1 MGKGKRNRQFHYEDK
16 QANPEKY
23 QEKKKPFRMPKWATY
38 TICVV
43 LLLAIIVPIVITGLI
58 NGGTFLRGRIL
69 VDSKTGKYDVNQQM
83 ATFILWQ
90 NMYQSAYYEYYYM
103 SWGLQEDKNG
113 IVKEYQNKG
122 GAAGYGIDIASTY
135 TSTLLREGLTDIS
148 DYLIELVAGADAAVN
163 AGMTLNK
170 ADKEDVKEFSTWME
184 NVFAASTYAG
194 YTTYDNFLS
203 TMVGEGLNRGD
214 IEDAAELITMYTKYC
229 NSTKLDLDTK
239 PSTDALQEYIE
250 KNPSGHY
257 EIKYHTYKNAG
268 DTFMKKLYEK
278 LGKTWDP
285 DAEEDDKKKAVEEA
299 VLNLDLKEFRALV
312 IESILED
319 DLKGLVIEKYLVE
332 KVVKLDY
339 DIISD
344 KELTSEIINNKL
356 GELGI
361 VKTTYK
367 SDNEDLPENL
377 STYLFNSKRKV
388 GDVAYITDGDS
399 VYLVY
404 IFTAPKADADNKK
417 ISVVEAGWKEYKYAD
432 YETDEMKSF
441 FGRDGLLF
449 ADLDKGEKTD
459 ATKDKYKSADEL
471 AKALYDKIK
480 EDAKEWDKIDTKD
493 LTTETIKKP
502 AQDAKDTTAIQD
514 KLYATGVTVKIGNYY
529 QVDDNG
535 TSYVV
540 KVTKIDGTN
549 YTISYT
555 THKDSDY
562 YSIYRTLSSTFSS
575 SYVKEPATLS
585 HPETTE
591 KGTYQEWLC
600 EGEYKDGDRTFD
612 RVANDIKHF
621 AIKDSKDKPTGE
633 YNVYIVETAMTQ
645 NKDDEKAVYGGYL
658 LYNTKEEADA
668 ALESIKGLAG
678 FQLWSAFGNLSV
690 TKKTTDSTGKETENV
705 TAATVETDLKKA
717 DVSAKELQDW
727 FFSKDRKQ
735 NDVGVVKASSGY
747 YLAYFF
753 SGEASWIRS
762 AKDGW
767 VNAQMTETLTK
778 LIKDGGYE
786 MNKAEL
792 EKIPASEIDTSTT
805 ETTTAATK

>member
-43 LLLAIIVPIVITGLI
+43 LLLAIIIPIVITGLI

-69 VDSKTGKYDVNQQM
+69 VESSTGKYDMNQQM

-103 SWGLQEDKNG
+103 AWGLQEDTEG
-113 IVKEYQNKG
+113 IVEEYQNNG
-122 GAAGYGIDIASTY
+122 GAAGYGIDVASTY
-135 TSTLLREGLTDIS
+135 TSSLLREGISDIS
-148 DYLIELVAGADAAVN
+148 DYLIELVAGADAGVN
-163 AGMTLNK
+163 AGLTLNK
-170 ADKEDVKEFSTWME
+170 ADKEDIKEYSTWME
-184 NVFAASTYAG
+184 NVFAASAYAS

-203 TMVGEGLNRGD
+203 TMVGEGFNRGD

-229 NSTKLDLDTK
+229 NSTKLDLDTQ
-239 PSTDALQEYIE
+239 PSTDVLQEYIE

-268 DTFMKKLYEK
+268 ETFMKKLYEK

-285 DAEEDDKKKAVEEA
+285 DAKEDDKEKAVEEA
-299 VLNLDLKEFRALV
+299 VLNLDVKEFRALV

-319 DLKGLVIEKYLVE
+319 DLKPLMIEKYLIE
-332 KVVKLDY
+332 KVVKTDY

-344 KELTSEIINNKL
+344 KDLTEEVINNKL

-361 VKTTYK
+361 EKTSYK
-367 SDNEDLPENL
+367 SDNEELPDNL
-377 STYLFNSKRKV
+377 STYLFNSKRKA
-388 GDVAYITDGDS
+388 GEVAYITDGDS

-404 IFTAPKADADNKK
+404 IFTAPTADTENKK
-417 ISVVEAGWKEYKYAD
+417 LSVVEAGWKEYKYAD

-459 ATKDKYKSADEL
+459 ATKDLYKSADEL

-480 EDAKEWDKIDTKD
+480 EDAGEWNTIDASD
-493 LTTETIKKP
+493 LTTETVKKP
-502 AQDAKDTTAIQD
+502 ADDDDDTTAIQD
-514 KLYATGVTVKIGNYY
+514 TLYATGVTVKVGNYY

-535 TSYVV
+535 TSHVV
-540 KVTKIDGTN
+540 KVTAVNGTD

-562 YSIYRTLSSTFSS
+562 YSIYRTLSSTFTS
-575 SYVKEPATLS
+575 SYSKDPATLS

-591 KGTYQEWLC
+591 KGTFQEWLC

-621 AIKDSKDKPTGE
+621 AINDSNDNATGE

-645 NKDDEKAVYGGYL
+645 TKDDTATVYGGYL
-658 LYNTKEEADA
+658 LYNTQEEAEA

-678 FQLWSAFGNLSV
+678 FQLWTAFGNLSV
-690 TKKTTDSTGKETENV
+690 TKITTDSDGEQSESV
-705 TAATVETDLKKA
+705 TAATLETDLTA
-717 DVSAKELQDW
+717 SDLSAKELQDW
-727 FFSKDRKQ
+727 LFNAERKQ
-735 NDVGVVKASSGY
+735 NDVGVVKSSSGY

-753 SGEASWIRS
+753 STEETWSRT

-767 VNAQMTETLTK
+767 VTSQMTEKLTE
-778 LIKDGGYE
+778 LIENGGYE
-786 MNKAEL
+786 LNQTEL
-792 EKIPASEIDTSTT
+792 EKIPATELDISSTD
-805 ETTTAATK
+805 TTAATE